1 MWGRLG
7 KQLFFR
13 GLDNYYYTRA
23 ISYRYRTIMYY
34 TLPDGPPW
42 YLLRSASPP
51 LVVWDESNTKL
62 VSRTDGRVIR
72 IITKTLLIV
81 PTKNERDPPLFNGK
95 LLIKFQNILR
105 NTTQVIIR
113 LTGNRMFTLCRM
125 ITGVV
130 FLRMF

>member
-51 LVVWDESNTKL
+51 LAVWDESNTKL

-72 IITKTLLIV
+72 IWKSPRSLYLMKVI
-81 PTKNERDPPLFNGK
+81 PEA
-95 LLIKFQNILR
+95 LR
-105 NTTQVIIR
+105 
-113 LTGNRMFTLCRM
+113 GH
-125 ITGVV
+125 
-130 FLRMF
+130 